1 MGYECRNVRIPTPAI
16 SRLGS
21 AAGYPMFARIRAGG
35 GGTGP
40 EVGENGRLVGNLDEL
55 VTEFRAIGG
64 SLPNVRIFEES

>member
-1 MGYECRNVRIPTPAI
+1 
-16 SRLGS
+16 
-21 AAGYPMFARIRAGG
+21 MFARIRAGG